1 TLHLS
6 LLPDL
11 HLPLILP
18 VWRQSQYSTK
28 NGFSLP
34 PYAGEQSKDSVLA
47 VHVARYGD
55 TEAGRQMVEPGD
67 TAALD
72 QIDKDRY
79 EREYP
84 VEWTR
89 LVAMLLHAAQIRLA
103 AGDVD
108 GGTELVV
115 LHRQLRQVLDAKA
128 AQGPL
133 GADLLSRGWKT
144 LNAAASAWRAEK
156 KLELAGDADAAVAE
170 W

>member
-1 TLHLS
+1 TRRSSDLLGNTIDTSLSELLGKSRQELVQISEEWATKIRIQEKGLRAGTLHLS

-89 LVAMLLHAAQIRLA
+89 LVAMLLH
-103 AGDVD
+103 
-108 GGTELVV
+108 
-115 LHRQLRQVLDAKA
+115 
-128 AQGPL
+128 
-133 GADLLSRGWKT
+133 
-144 LNAAASAWRAEK
+144 
-156 KLELAGDADAAVAE
+156 
-170 W
+170 